1 MQMVKRQRGMALIT
15 MLLIFAVVAVLVN
28 GMTAEGFSATRRTGA
43 LLHDSQA
50 FAYVQGGELLA
61 RQILFL
67 DWQDDSTSG
76 EFADAL
82 SEEWALARAPY
93 QPDEGEIFLR
103 ITDAQEKFNINNLI
117 NAAGQMVD
125 EQLAVLQ
132 RLLASLSIAPEVA
145 LAIVDWIDADQVP
158 RGYNTEDQGY
168 LAGDSG
174 YRTADRP
181 LQDIAELRAVTG
193 VTAEVFNL
201 LQPYVTALPVATAV
215 NINTASASLLS
226 AAMPGVD
233 GSQVVLARSVLDGG
247 FKSLDAFL
255 QDAVTA
261 GVPPSPV
268 PLAVAS
274 SYYEVSVAVTF
285 AGREQEWRTL
295 MSRETN
301 SGHITTLARVRI
313 PFWESTP
320 RSVNVSAQDDR
331 P

>member
-1 MQMVKRQRGMALIT
+1 MVKRQRGMALIT
-15 MLLIFAVVAVLVN
+15 MLLIFAMVAVLVN

-50 FAYVQGGELLA
+50 FAYARGGELLA

-67 DWQDDSTSG
+67 DWQGDSTSG

-82 SEEWALARAPY
+82 SEEWALVRAPY
-93 QPDEGEIFLR
+93 QPDAGEILLR
-103 ITDAQEKFNINNLI
+103 ITDAQQKFNINNLI
-117 NAAGQMVD
+117 DAAGQMVD
-125 EQLAVLQ
+125 AQLAVLQ
-132 RLLASLSIAPEVA
+132 RLLASLGIAPEIA

-168 LAGDSG
+168 LAGDNG

-181 LQDIAELRAVTG
+181 LQDIAELRAVSG
-193 VTAEVFNL
+193 VTAEIFTA
-201 LQPYVTALPVATAV
+201 LQPYITALPVATAV
-215 NINTASASLLS
+215 NINTASARLLS

-233 GSQVVLARSVLDGG
+233 GNQVVLTRGVLDGG

-261 GVPPSPV
+261 GVPPPAV

-295 MSRETN
+295 MSRESN
-301 SGHITTLARVRI
+301 SGHIRTLARTRV
-313 PFWESTP
+313 PFWEFARRGVDAGAEATQP
-320 RSVNVSAQDDR
+320 
-331 P
+331 